1 MFLRNNTNFLPPFL
15 APEGHIVM
23 IDPHGE
29 YSAAFK
35 QTGMIFDVSNLQGTE
50 VVASMVVLVGAAASP
65 AEALTAAPTIT
76 VTVPPQPITSTRDV
90 AVTYQVSLKPT
101 DLKLLQCGLTAPGS
115 TVWIQ
120 KTCGIRTDINR
131 KVTGSINFQG
141 VPDGTYDVVVRAQGK
156 TTALGEKRVRIQVA
170 YVAPSSVP
178 AQACAPYGTFLTGG
192 DMSAFPPGSGFDDAT
207 YSVRWRCSGR
217 CTGGRRGT
225 PT

>member
-1 MFLRNNTNFLPPFL
+1 MHR
-15 APEGHIVM
+15 
-23 IDPHGE
+23 
-29 YSAAFK
+29 SAL
-35 QTGMIFDVSNLQGTE
+35 VRRLV

-207 YSVRWRCSGR
+207 YSVRWRCSGGASTFQSGGVLTSAGMDLLLV
-217 CTGGRRGT
+217 CLQDGGDTAIVWPQTGPQVFYCLNLR
-225 PT
+225 